1 MLYNEHFVMNVYVQ
15 LIESCASNVQLSDR
29 KC

>member
-15 LIESCASNVQLSDR
+15 LIESCASNV
-29 KC
+29 